1 MLPQSRRKMNRL
13 QEQFKKAEHSAFRL
27 WLLNMVLLRTVPFNK
42 PHALKVSRIREG
54 EITITAR
61 NIRPNQ
67 NHIKGIHAC
76 LLATLCEYVSGLSLL
91 LQLDPKQY
99 RIILKQIG
107 MTYHY
112 QAKQDV
118 SVSFKLDTADFER
131 EIIAPL
137 QTAEAIFKEF
147 PIEVYDNDGNHICT
161 GLINWQIKAWKNVK
175 LKA

>member
-1 MLPQSRRKMNRL
+1 MNKL
-13 QEQFKKAEHSAFRL
+13 QVQFDKARYSAFRL

-42 PHALKVSRIREG
+42 PHALKVTRIG
-54 EITITAR
+54 DNEITIAAK
-61 NIRPNQ
+61 NMRPNQ

-99 RIILKQIG
+99 RIILKSIH

-118 SVSFKLDTADFER
+118 EVSFKLNKEDFER
-131 EIIAPL
+131 EVIQPL
-137 QTAEAIFKEF
+137 ATTEAIFKEF
-147 PIEVYDNDGNHICT
+147 AIEVYDKEQNHICT
-161 GLINWQIKAWKNVK
+161 GLINWQIKSWKNVK

>member
-1 MLPQSRRKMNRL
+1 MNRL
-13 QEQFKKAEHSAFRL
+13 QVQFEKAQHSSFRL
-27 WLLNMVLLRTVPFNK
+27 WLLNVVLLRTVPFNK
-42 PHALKVSRIREG
+42 PHALKVTHIHEG

-91 LQLDPKQY
+91 LQLDPKAY
-99 RIILKQIG
+99 RIILKSIQ

-118 SVSFKLDTADFER
+118 DVSFKINKEDFER
-131 EIIAPL
+131 EIIQPL
-137 QTAEAIFKEF
+137 HTAEAIFKEF
-147 PIEVYDNDGNHICT
+147 PIEIYDKERNHICT
-161 GLINWQIKAWKNVK
+161 GLINWQIKSWKNVK

>member
-1 MLPQSRRKMNRL
+1 MNKL
-13 QEQFKKAEHSAFRL
+13 QVQFEKAQHSPFRL
-27 WLLNMVLLRTVPFNK
+27 WLLNTVLLRTVPFNK
-42 PHALKVSRIREG
+42 PHALKVTRINDG

-91 LQLDPKQY
+91 LQLDPKVY
-99 RIILKQIG
+99 RIILKSIR

-118 SVSFKLDTADFER
+118 YVSFKLDREEFER
-131 EIIAPL
+131 EIIRPL
-137 QTAEAIFKEF
+137 HTAEAIFKEF
-147 PIEVYDNDGNHICT
+147 PIEIYDKERNHICT
-161 GLINWQIKAWKNVK
+161 GLINWQIKSWKNVR

>member
-1 MLPQSRRKMNRL
+1 MNRL
-13 QEQFKKAEHSAFRL
+13 QEQFNKAEHSPFRL
-27 WLLNMVLLRTVPFNK
+27 WLLNMVLLKTVPFNK
-42 PHALKVSRIREG
+42 PHALKVTRIRDG
-54 EITITAR
+54 EVTITAR

-91 LQLDPKQY
+91 LRLDPKQY
-99 RIILKQIG
+99 RIILKSIG

-118 SVSFKLDTADFER
+118 SVSFKLDPEAFER
-131 EIIAPL
+131 DIITPL
-137 QTAEAIFKEF
+137 QNTDAIFKEF
-147 PIEVYDNDGNHICT
+147 SIEVYDQQQNHICT